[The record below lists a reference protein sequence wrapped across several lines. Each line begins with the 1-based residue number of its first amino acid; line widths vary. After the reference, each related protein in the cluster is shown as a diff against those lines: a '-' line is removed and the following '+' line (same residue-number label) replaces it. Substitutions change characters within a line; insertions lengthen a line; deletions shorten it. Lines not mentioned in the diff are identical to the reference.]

1 MTFDIHALD
10 EDDGSGDYE
19 ERFEAFQD
27 GLLELFLQSPEG
39 IAYNIDPAEDPENS
53 GFWAAMFLYY
63 GYMYVGTPLSEM
75 DEDDADEVVYNLFPR
90 KISLRSTEEAEGA
103 IAELIAF
110 WTFLKRAF
118 ALESADEVLGYLND
132 IPDEMFIEAMFD
144 PARSGMGK
152 SLVMAGTAAGY
163 DMSNEVELN
172 KFMLEYNAR
181 VLSEDPPEYDESPF
195 DLLSSESLPPI
206 RLYSADEAKKKKN
219 KRKQTKASRKKNR
232 KRKK

>member
-1 MTFDIHALD
+1 MDFDIYALD
-10 EDDGSGDYE
+10 EDDGSGEYD

-39 IAYNIDPAEDPENS
+39 IPYATDAKNNGY
-53 GFWAAMFLYY
+53 WAAMFLYY
-63 GYMYVGTPLSEM
+63 EYMYLGVPLSDM
-75 DEDDADEVVYNLFPR
+75 DEDDADEVVYDLFPR
-90 KISLRSTEEAEGA
+90 KISLTSTEEAEGA

-118 ALESADEVLGYLND
+118 VLESADAVLAYLND
-132 IPDEMFIEAMFD
+132 VPEEMFIEAMFD

-152 SLVMAGTAAGY
+152 SFFMAGVAAGY
-163 DMSNEVELN
+163 DMSNPDELN

-181 VLSEDPPEYDESPF
+181 IMSDDSPDYDASPF
-195 DLLSSESLPPI
+195 DLLASENLPKT
-206 RLYSADEAKKKKN
+206 RLYSADEAKKKKD

-232 KRKK
+232 KKKK